1 MAVTTAMNVIR
12 MTANGDTITGRS
24 LCITGIKVIET
35 AGAVAHLRLRQTDSS
50 GTVVYE
56 SKVASGGVDWAEV
69 EIRGAETLYL
79 EIVSGAANVYLYS
92 E

>member
-12 MTANGDTITGRS
+12 MTANGDTVAGRS
-24 LCITGIKVIET
+24 LCIEGIKVVET
-35 AGAVAHLRLRQTDSS
+35 AGAVAHIRLRQTDVT

-56 SKVASGGVDWAEV
+56 SKVAAAGIDWCDAYLK
-69 EIRGAETLYL
+69 GAETLYL
-79 EIVSGAANVYLYS
+79 EVVSGAVNVYLYS